1 MNSAGPSVA
10 HVGFSYA
17 PLLSPWLHPTF
28 SVLKSRDFRLYLK
41 EEAKITAFDHEAG
54 AKEAGSASNLE
65 FSRAFRCSRRI
76 FLRSAT
82 QSLASSNLLGA
93 EKP

>member
-1 MNSAGPSVA
+1 M
-10 HVGFSYA
+10 
-17 PLLSPWLHPTF
+17 
-28 SVLKSRDFRLYLK
+28 K
-41 EEAKITAFDHEAG
+41 EEAKITAFDHEAD

-76 FLRSAT
+76 ILRSAT

-93 EKP
+93 EKPRFSPLFERGVIEDG